1 MTKGGKK
8 IMSDEERKMNELL
21 QSFADAAMDKITEV
35 YAEQLKN
42 LLVEKIDEIASECK
56 EFSDR
61 KNLLIVKLID
71 YLQEY
76 VNEQVDDVKV
86 E

>member
-1 MTKGGKK
+1 
-8 IMSDEERKMNELL
+8 MSDEERNMMELL
-21 QSFADAAMDKITEV
+21 KSMADAAMDRITEV
-35 YAEQLKN
+35 YAEKLKD
-42 LLVEKIDEIASECK
+42 LLIEKIDEISSECK

-71 YLQEY
+71 NLQEY
-76 VNEQVDDVKV
+76 VNEQVDDVKL

>member
-1 MTKGGKK
+1 
-8 IMSDEERKMNELL
+8 MSDEDRKMNELL
-21 QSFADAAMDKITEV
+21 QSLADAAMDKITEV

>member
-1 MTKGGKK
+1 
-8 IMSDEERKMNELL
+8 MSDEERNMMELL
-21 QSFADAAMDKITEV
+21 KSMADAAMDRITEV
-35 YAEQLKN
+35 YAEKLKD
-42 LLVEKIDEIASECK
+42 LLIEKIDEISSECK

-71 YLQEY
+71 NLQEY

>member
-1 MTKGGKK
+1 MKGGKK
-8 IMSDEERKMNELL
+8 IVSDEERKMMELL
-21 QSFADAAMDKITEV
+21 QNLADVAMDKITEV
-35 YAEQLKN
+35 YAEKLKD
-42 LLVEKIDEIASECK
+42 LIIEKIDEIASECK

-71 YLQEY
+71 NLQGY

>member
-1 MTKGGKK
+1 
-8 IMSDEERKMNELL
+8 MSDEERKMMELL
-21 QSFADAAMDKITEV
+21 QNLADAAMYKITEV

-61 KNLLIVKLID
+61 KNLLIVKLIN

>member
-1 MTKGGKK
+1 
-8 IMSDEERKMNELL
+8 MSDEERKMNELL

>member
-1 MTKGGKK
+1 
-8 IMSDEERKMNELL
+8 MSDEERKMMELL
-21 QSFADAAMDKITEV
+21 QNLADVAMDKITEV
-35 YAEQLKN
+35 YAEKLKD
-42 LLVEKIDEIASECK
+42 LIIEKIDEIASECK

-71 YLQEY
+71 NLQGY